1 MREPSGHRARPSGEM
16 HQPSLDHPT
25 HDLPLVAAHAAGD
38 LPEADRSRAEALL
51 QSCSDCTDLERD
63 LLAIAAATRT
73 LPAPAARTR
82 DFQLSP
88 EHADRLRRGS
98 WLRAALRPFGA
109 TRSAVR
115 PIAAAF
121 TGLGIAGLLIA
132 AALPGLAG
140 SGAATL
146 APERDTTSGA
156 GYPAATAAAAGAP
169 GVPAPQAPAPTPFG
183 GKYDANAHKSAAPQA
198 TDTAAKAASAAPTS
212 GAVAFGGAENSGLSG
227 GPASSVPGAAV
238 AASPPSLLMI
248 GSLALLAIGLVL
260 FGLRFAGRRV
270 R

>member
-1 MREPSGHRARPSGEM
+1 MREPSGRRARPSGEM
-16 HQPSLDHPT
+16 HQPNLDHPT

-38 LPEADRSRAEALL
+38 LLESDRTRAEALL
-51 QSCSDCTDLERD
+51 QSCPDCADLHRD
-63 LLAIAAATRT
+63 LLAIAAATPS

-82 DFQLSP
+82 DFQLTP
-88 EHADRLRRGS
+88 EHAVRLRRGS

-115 PIAAAF
+115 PMAAAF
-121 TGLGIAGLLIA
+121 TGLGIAGLLVA

-140 SGAATL
+140 GSAATIG
-146 APERDTTSGA
+146 PERDTTSGA
-156 GYPAATAAAAGAP
+156 AYPAATAAAAVAPGAP
-169 GVPAPQAPAPTPFG
+169 VPQAGAPSPFPG
-183 GKYDANAHKSAAPQA
+183 DDAINAHGSGVPQA
-198 TDTAAKAASAAPTS
+198 TDTAAKAGSTTATGGEFGISGGQDGSVGGVASGPGDASAS
-212 GAVAFGGAENSGLSG
+212 
-227 GPASSVPGAAV
+227 
-238 AASPPSLLMI
+238 SPPNLLAL